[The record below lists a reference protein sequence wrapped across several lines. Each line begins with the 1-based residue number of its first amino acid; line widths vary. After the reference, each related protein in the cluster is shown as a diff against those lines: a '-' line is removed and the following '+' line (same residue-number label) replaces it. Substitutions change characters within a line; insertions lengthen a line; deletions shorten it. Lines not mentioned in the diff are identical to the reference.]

1 MSGEESE
8 SASDMEDLLQENG
21 TAELVEKLDE
31 SSEDIVE
38 LIELL
43 QVVQDLSEDLTPEV
57 KEVVYE
63 NREEIESLRSAFEKE
78 ETLVLLKK
86 LGENSDNV
94 VEMLDMLDAAQE
106 FSEDLTPEVKKVV
119 YENRE
124 VIEDLRSSF
133 EKEETLVLLQKLGE
147 NSDNVIEMLDML
159 DAGKDFAEDLAPEV
173 KKVVYENR
181 EEIEKLRSAFEKEET
196 LVLLQKLGENTDNVI
211 EMLDMLDAAQAFA
224 EDLTPEV
231 KKVVYE
237 NREVIEDLRESLEK
251 EETIELLKK
260 LGENTEG
267 VLMTMELL
275 DGLHDASQEI
285 DAEMYEIGE
294 TLGQLFILLDTFKDP
309 ATVESFNNALQVFA
323 EPEEK
328 QKDYR
333 LSVLGLLKLPFDKE
347 VRQALGLFVEAA
359 RRMVR

>member
-78 ETLVLLKK
+78 ETLVLL
-86 LGENSDNV
+86 
-94 VEMLDMLDAAQE
+94 
-106 FSEDLTPEVKKVV
+106 
-119 YENRE
+119 
-124 VIEDLRSSF
+124 
-133 EKEETLVLLQKLGE
+133 QKLGE
-147 NSDNVIEMLDML
+147 NS
-159 DAGKDFAEDLAPEV
+159 
-173 KKVVYENR
+173 
-181 EEIEKLRSAFEKEET
+181 
-196 LVLLQKLGENTDNVI
+196 DNVI